1 MKDLFYV
8 QVDVDKKV
16 YKIVKKTSDF
26 LIKKENKNEVVIT
39 LNNIQFNQFID
50 NICIREIINWKNDK
64 IKKSNL
70 YWRIIL
76 ASNYEVIIKEGNNFE
91 FQKFNNICF
100 WVNKMKLIDK

>member
-16 YKIVKKTSDF
+16 YKNVKKTSDF

>member
-100 WVNKMKLIDK
+100 G